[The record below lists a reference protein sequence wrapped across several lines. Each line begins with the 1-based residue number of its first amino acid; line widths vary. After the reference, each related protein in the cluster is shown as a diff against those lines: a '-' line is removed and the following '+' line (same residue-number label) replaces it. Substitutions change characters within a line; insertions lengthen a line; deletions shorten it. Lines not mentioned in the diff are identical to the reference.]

1 MLSEGRF
8 AFDALRRVRQPAN
21 KLMGFPETKQGAR
34 DASADLEH
42 IRNVMRWEVLD
53 LEFALLGFD
62 EPPVE
67 ADLALLGEGPAQVIR
82 EGGETTLLVRA
93 RNVDALLAR
102 HPGARV
108 QRELAWIRFL
118 APMGWEVV
126 GFLALVTERLA
137 RAGVPL
143 GAVCGYSRDHLFIA
157 RPYLA
162 RAREVLS
169 ELFPVDRK
177 RI

>member
-1 MLSEGRF
+1 MGSRETSQ
-8 AFDALRRVRQPAN
+8 DAR
-21 KLMGFPETKQGAR
+21 EAR
-34 DASADLEH
+34 TDLER
-42 IRNVMRWEVLD
+42 IRSVMRWEVLD
-53 LEFALLGFD
+53 LELALVGFD
-62 EPPVE
+62 GPPE
-67 ADLALLGEGPAQVIR
+67 QADLALLGEEPGQVIR

-93 RNVDALLAR
+93 ERVAEVLAR
-102 HPGARV
+102 HPLARV

-126 GFLALVTERLA
+126 GFLALVTEGLS

-157 RPYLA
+157 RPHLA
-162 RAREVLS
+162 RASQVLS